1 MDLIIEDSL
10 DFRGMVEVMKYFDC
24 LQIITKESY
33 YITLYVWNVYN
44 TGLMILIKK
53 ATSSVCLFPQLQML
67 VLEHKP

>member
-33 YITLYVWNVYN
+33 YITLYV
-44 TGLMILIKK
+44 
-53 ATSSVCLFPQLQML
+53 
-67 VLEHKP
+67 